1 MLRCQAVQGREAASL
16 SLEQE
21 TSVGP
26 SFRIYAD
33 GKELLLEADA
43 AEPARFAEIG
53 ERSLA
58 SAVQGFVAAE
68 NDAACVV
75 LSSREALLAQL
86 GGLNLGRFEKV
97 AKIERPHVYS
107 WLLNNYWT
115 TNFRASAEGE
125 LRFQCCSDCST
136 LIHPPAPVCPACL
149 SRDSGV
155 KTVSGR
161 ATVHTWTINHQPWI
175 PGFDPPYVVAVV
187 EIEEQ
192 PDVRLMTNMAS
203 GTAAKAR

>member
-1 MLRCQAVQGREAASL
+1 MSDKPFRLLPAV
-16 SLEQE
+16 
-21 TSVGP
+21 TP
-26 SFRIYAD
+26 
-33 GKELLLEADA
+33 
-43 AEPARFAEIG
+43 
-53 ERSLA
+53 
-58 SAVQGFVAAE
+58 E
-68 NDAACVV
+68 N
-75 LSSREALLAQL
+75 EHFWK
-86 GGLNLGRFEKV
+86 GG
-97 AKIERPHVYS
+97 
-107 WLLNNYWT
+107 
-115 TNFRASAEGE
+115 AEGE

-192 PDVRLMTNMAS
+192 PDVRLMTNIVNCEPDEVEIGMPVKVLFDEREDGIFLPLFEPDAS
-203 GTAAKAR
+203 RS